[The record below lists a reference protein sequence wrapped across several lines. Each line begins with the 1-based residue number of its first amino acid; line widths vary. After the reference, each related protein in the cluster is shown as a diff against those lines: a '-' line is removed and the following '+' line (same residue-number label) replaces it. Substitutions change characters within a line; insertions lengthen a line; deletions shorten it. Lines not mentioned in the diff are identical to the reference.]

1 MYVKLVNKLGECELE
16 VQSGTWSSCDAYVAS
31 GYSIDLDRDLTEEE
45 CEELTELLSD
55 SIQEYVVE
63 HLDLTWE

>member
-16 VQSGTWSSCDAYVAS
+16 IESVPWSSCDAYVAS

-45 CEELTELLSD
+45 CEELTVLLSHEL
-55 SIQEYVVE
+55 QEYAVE
-63 HLDLTWE
+63 CQGADWD